1 VGVVSGDTVTL
12 NTGGAAGA
20 FGNGSVGTGKTVT
33 VSGLALS
40 GADAGNY
47 SLTQP
52 VTTANI
58 TNQRTDGLRDH
69 CEQQGL

>member
-1 VGVVSGDTVTL
+1 LQTR
-12 NTGGAAGA
+12 N
-20 FGNGSVGTGKTVT
+20 VGTGKTVT

-47 SLTQP
+47 MLTQP

-58 TNQRTDGLRDH
+58 TTKGLTVSGHR
-69 CEQQGL
+69 QQQDL